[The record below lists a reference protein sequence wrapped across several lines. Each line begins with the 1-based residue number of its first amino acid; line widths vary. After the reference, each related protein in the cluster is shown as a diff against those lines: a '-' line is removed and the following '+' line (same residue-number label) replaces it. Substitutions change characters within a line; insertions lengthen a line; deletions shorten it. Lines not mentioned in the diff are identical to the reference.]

1 MPLMHRTASAGAG
14 CAGTPGAI
22 RLLPEDMEEWG
33 LSGSELLALARL
45 PGHRLACLAE
55 TARRHGLEP
64 ERLRREPPLG
74 LAAALVCTACVAAD
88 TPPDPKAEDPTSGR
102 SPSCGNTS
110 LLRALAAE

>member
-1 MPLMHRTASAGAG
+1 MPLMHRTSSAGAG
-14 CAGTPGAI
+14 RAGTPGAI

-33 LSGSELLALARL
+33 LSGTELLALARL

-64 ERLRREPPLG
+64 ERLGREPPLG

-88 TPPDPKAEDPTSGR
+88 TSPGSGAEDRGTAP
-102 SPSCGNTS
+102 SPGCGNTS